1 MTQTN
6 LAEVFEGMSLAD
18 ELKRTRDVE
27 GVTFAELANRT
38 GISRSA
44 ISQAANQGLHLK
56 PEQEAKLWGVI
67 QEIKGTD
74 AQLGTDQ
81 PAAPVKFNRTVELY
95 ETKEYKE
102 AMGWCAYVFKK
113 RKMGVLIGYPGSG
126 KTTVLRNFC
135 NVQPGVLYVEAW
147 PQMRMG
153 DMLETIARGLGISIK
168 GNSYSKTQALIDA
181 LRGREDVMI
190 AVDEAE
196 YLAKWDVD
204 KLEVLRKIWDNT
216 GTPIILCGT
225 EQLEVMLTRGPKR
238 ENLAQL
244 YRRKV
249 EIKLKGISPA
259 EARNM
264 LRGYN
269 IAQDAADDLAAIA
282 GDVKHGGMGTFA
294 EILDLCLEAA
304 EGGEITRAILA
315 SARKYKLMY

>member
-1 MTQTN
+1 MYQTN
-6 LAEVFEGMSLAD
+6 LAEIMEGKSLSE
-18 ELKRTRDVE
+18 ELKQLRDLE
-27 GVTFAELANRT
+27 GVTFAALANQT

-56 PEQEAKLWGVI
+56 PEQEAKLWSAI
-67 QEIKGTD
+67 NEIRGAD
-74 AQLGTDQ
+74 ARLDTDQ
-81 PAAPVKFNRTVELY
+81 PTAPVRFKQAVELY

-102 AMGWCAYVFKK
+102 AMGWCAYVYKK

-135 NVQPGVLYVEAW
+135 QTQPGVLYVEAW
-147 PQMRMG
+147 PQMRLG
-153 DMLETIARGLGISIK
+153 DLLETIAQGLGISIK
-168 GNSYSKTQALIDA
+168 GNNYKKTQALIDG
-181 LRGREDVMI
+181 LRGREDLMI
-190 AVDEAE
+190 VLDEAE
-196 YLAKWDVD
+196 HLAKDNVD

-216 GTPIILCGT
+216 GTPVILCGT
-225 EQLEVMLTRGPKR
+225 EQLAAMITRGPRR

-244 YRRKV
+244 YRRKM
-249 EIKLKGISPA
+249 EIKLKGVSPA

-264 LRGYN
+264 LRSYN
-269 IAQDAADDLAAIA
+269 VAADAADDLAAIA
-282 GDVKHGGMGTFA
+282 GDVKHGGMGTFV

>member
-1 MTQTN
+1 M
-6 LAEVFEGMSLAD
+6 LEIAEGRSLAD
-18 ELKRTRDVE
+18 ELKHLRDVE
-27 GVTFAELANRT
+27 GVTFAALANQT

-56 PEQEAKLWGVI
+56 PEQEAKLWSAI
-67 QEIKGTD
+67 NEIKGAEARLD
-74 AQLGTDQ
+74 TDQ
-81 PAAPVKFNRTVELY
+81 PSAPVRFKQAVELY

-102 AMGWCAYVFKK
+102 AMGWCAYVYKK

-135 NVQPGVLYVEAW
+135 KAQPGVLYVEAW

-153 DMLETIARGLGISIK
+153 DLLETIAQGLGIEIR
-168 GNSYSKTQALIDA
+168 GNNYKKTQVLIDA
-181 LRGREDVMI
+181 LRGREDVAI
-190 AVDEAE
+190 AIDEAE
-196 YLAKWDVD
+196 YLSKDTVD

-225 EQLEVMLTRGPKR
+225 ERLEDMIKRGPKR

-249 EIKLKGISPA
+249 EIKLKGVSPA
-259 EARNM
+259 EARQM
-264 LRGYN
+264 LRSYN
-269 IAQDAADDLAAIA
+269 VADDAADDLAAIA
-282 GDVKHGGMGTFA
+282 GDVKHGGMGTFV